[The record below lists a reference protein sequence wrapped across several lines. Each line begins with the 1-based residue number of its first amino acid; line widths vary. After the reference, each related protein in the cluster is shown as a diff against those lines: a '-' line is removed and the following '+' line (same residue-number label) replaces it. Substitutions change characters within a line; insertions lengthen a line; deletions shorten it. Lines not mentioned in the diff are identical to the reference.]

1 MGLAMTVQGVLQ
13 RPRVRSGT
21 QRSDDP
27 GRAEQTRDYL
37 RRAAET
43 TDSIGKAWVL
53 EKVVLANLPVAER
66 LAKRYSGRGIS
77 SEDLVQ
83 VARLGLVQAAQRFDP
98 DAGVD
103 FLSFAVPTI
112 LGELKRHF
120 RDRGWSVR
128 PPRRIQEL
136 SPRIAAATSRLS
148 QTMARTPS
156 RAELA
161 DDLGVNE
168 TDIVE
173 TQAAAGCF
181 AATSLDRP
189 LVSGSNAS
197 VDLVDTVGGVD
208 RSLEWV
214 ELATTLAPIFRRL
227 SDRDRLVLR
236 LRLVDDMTQR
246 DIGCIIG
253 VTQMQVSRILTRI
266 MSSARDELA
275 G

>member
-1 MGLAMTVQGVLQ
+1 MTVQGVLQ
-13 RPRVRSGT
+13 HPGARSGT
-21 QRSDDP
+21 QGSDDL

-43 TDSIGKAWVL
+43 TDPVSKTRLLEEVL
-53 EKVVLANLPVAER
+53 LANLPVADR
-66 LAKRYSGRGIS
+66 LARRYSGRGIS
-77 SEDLVQ
+77 SEDLTQ

-103 FLSFAVPTI
+103 FLSFAIPTI

-136 SPRIAAATSRLS
+136 RPRIAAATCVLT
-148 QTMARTPS
+148 QTLARTPS
-156 RAELA
+156 RADLA
-161 DDLGVNE
+161 EDLGVDE

-173 TQAAAGCF
+173 TQATAGCF
-181 AATSLDRP
+181 TAISLDRP
-189 LVSGSNAS
+189 LVNDSNTS
-197 VDLVDTVGGVD
+197 VALVDTMGNVD

-214 ELATTLAPIFRRL
+214 ELTATLAPIFRGL

-236 LRLVDDMTQR
+236 LRFVDDMTQR
-246 DIGCIIG
+246 DIGCIVG
-253 VTQMQVSRILTRI
+253 LTQMQVSRILTRI